1 MAICLEPCNR
11 EKDIIALSSSIAM
24 YRLTFSQTCG
34 KTQPLYTY
42 WWPSISITF
51 QWEMSLVMFDLTQS
65 KKRGSLFREG
75 EIFFTKTVSFSWF
88 FALSLWR
95 HDQVPAKHQFD
106 QNSHCQAAL
115 RAPSQTSDNGEVFQ
129 QKIFLI
135 SPSYFCKENVDILWV
150 FCSLQMNERWD
161 NDWYRGPTNIPRS
174 EMPPKAYLLFV
185 LIREK

>member
-1 MAICLEPCNR
+1 MGTHSHFIHT
-11 EKDIIALSSSIAM
+11 D
-24 YRLTFSQTCG
+24 G
-34 KTQPLYTY
+34 PLYQLSFKERCH
-42 WWPSISITF
+42 WSCLILLNLRNEALRSGRF
-51 QWEMSLVMFDLTQS
+51 
-65 KKRGSLFREG
+65 
-75 EIFFTKTVSFSWF
+75 FFTKKVRFSWF
-88 FALSLWR
+88 SALSLWR
-95 HDQVPAKHQFD
+95 HDQVSAKHQFD
-106 QNSHCQAAL
+106 QNPHCQAAL

-129 QKIFLI
+129 QQIFFI